1 MWLLDFVLG
10 GNIRIAAKNTASIF
24 NDGLRM
30 YGSEK
35 YAFRY
40 LYIVG
45 HTFIRKYSK
54 SEKDLYVASLFQYGL
69 MFNCTFITIANLSTG
84 AAPESTLFEQTYD
97 DFNEQ
102 TSKYL
107 RKFCIPEQYITGD
120 NINAIKHIITFINE
134 HGVVPESMRD
144 QLVMFEG

>member
-10 GNIRIAAKNTASIF
+10 GNIRVAAKSTARIF

-40 LYIVG
+40 LYIFR
-45 HTFIRKYSK
+45 HTVIRKYSK
-54 SEKDLYVASLFQYGL
+54 SEKDLYVASLFQHGC
-69 MFNCTFITIANLSTG
+69 MFNCTFITIASLSTG
-84 AAPESTLFEQTYD
+84 AAPESTPFEHTYE

-102 TSKYL
+102 TSMYL

-120 NINAIKHIITFINE
+120 NINSIKHIISFINE
-134 HGVVPESMRD
+134 HGIVPASMYD
-144 QLVMFEG
+144 PLIIFEE